1 MIFGSPP
8 LLYIK
13 GQQVD
18 APPSH
23 SQSSTPGLRLLVL
36 GNLFIWAVSSIKAF
50 PPAIVPIVTP
60 RWCAT
65 FGGNQMTQ
73 RQTTRSRVLRRVG
86 VALAATIAV
95 TTVATSGTQAS
106 KVSASKYGGNLK
118 VAIFDTFPGFCFG
131 DNNANSALM
140 VERTIYEGLFEKTIG
155 GDMVGLLAES
165 GTPSADLKTWT
176 IKLRPNITYSDGS
189 VFDAA
194 NVKLN
199 LDYSSGAY
207 SAYLAATA
215 AAKIALTPAFGN
227 LVNAL
232 KTGGAL
238 ATVTPKLNLTA
249 ANLASGD
256 TASLKTLAFLA
267 AVGTFASNGSLDKLA
282 GGAVTALGAAID
294 ADSAWAAST
303 YQLSTATAFLG
314 NVKAIT
320 VVDSL
325 TVKID
330 LSRAQND
337 FPSTLYASGRF
348 FMRSSAQFTKGKTV
362 CSEKPIGTG
371 PFKVADNYK
380 LSNTD
385 EMVVYKNPNYWRK
398 DPNTGAKLPYLDQ
411 ITFTNVKEAS
421 QRAAAVRK
429 GTYDAAMFSSASE
442 AKFIKDLR
450 LRKSLVTEFKSKTEF
465 YPSLWVNQG
474 KTGSVFASKNAR
486 LAVLHCMDRANF
498 VKVRT
503 GGEATVAKSLVGPS
517 SIMYTTRGFQ
527 KFDVNKSKEY
537 VAAWQ
542 AEAGN
547 AGKTLEFTF
556 PSDVATASQAN
567 AKFYQTQWAKCGIKA
582 NITVEESAQIIAKTF
597 NSSKSGPDQNAYDA
611 IFILLLEGTDVT
623 FNMPFLLSGAIEAT
637 AQGAAWAGAVGTVL
651 SLNHPTSAAA
661 KTSDDA
667 LKAGEAAAT
676 PAVAKLKYQEA
687 IAFLQT
693 EGFMGSSAHFY
704 YSFFANNKAGIAK
717 SIGKLQLVKGKT
729 QRVVTNWGIDWTG
742 VHK

>member
-1 MIFGSPP
+1 MG
-8 LLYIK
+8 
-13 GQQVD
+13 V
-18 APPSH
+18 
-23 SQSSTPGLRLLVL
+23 
-36 GNLFIWAVSSIKAF
+36 
-50 PPAIVPIVTP
+50 
-60 RWCAT
+60 
-65 FGGNQMTQ
+65 NQMTQ

-86 VALAATIAV
+86 VAIAATIAV
-95 TTVATSGTQAS
+95 SAVATTGTQAS
-106 KVSASKYGGNLK
+106 KVSASKYGGKLK

-176 IKLRPNITYSDGS
+176 IKLRPNIKYSDGS

-199 LDYSSGAY
+199 LDYSSGKN
-207 SAYLAATA
+207 SDTLAKAGAARIAGTAAFGQLATA
-215 AAKIALTPAFGN
+215 MATGGPLASLTPSLG
-227 LVNAL
+227 
-232 KTGGAL
+232 
-238 ATVTPKLNLTA
+238 LTA
-249 ANLASGD
+249 ASLASGNA
-256 TASLKTLAFLA
+256 TALGTLAFYA
-267 AVGTFASNGSLDKLA
+267 AIGQFAPTGAIDTAVKALNGTGLGSLAIMPD
-282 GGAVTALGAAID
+282 TAWYL
-294 ADSAWAAST
+294 ST

-314 NVKAIT
+314 NVKNIT
-320 VVDSL
+320 VVDDL
-325 TVKID
+325 TVKIE
-330 LSRAQND
+330 LVRAQND

-348 FMRSSAQFTKGKTV
+348 FMRSAAQFTNGKTI
-362 CSEKPIGTG
+362 CSQKPIGTG
-371 PFKVADNYK
+371 PFKVADDYK
-380 LSNTD
+380 LSSTD
-385 EMVVYKNPNYWRK
+385 ELTVYKNPTYWRT
-398 DPNTGAKLPYLDQ
+398 DPVTKAKLPYLDQ

-465 YPSLWVNQG
+465 YPSLWLNQG
-474 KTGSVFASKNAR
+474 KSGSVFASKNAR

-503 GGEATVAKSLVGPS
+503 GGEATVAKSLVGPT
-517 SIMYTTRGFQ
+517 SIMYTPRGFQ
-527 KFDVNKSKEY
+527 KFDVAKSKEY

-567 AKFYQTQWAKCGIKA
+567 SKFYQTQWAKCGIKA

-597 NSSKSGPDQNAYDA
+597 NSSKSGAAQNAYDA

-623 FNMPFLLSGAIEAT
+623 FNLPFLLSSAIEVG
-637 AQGAAWAGAVGTVL
+637 AQGATWSSAVGTVL
-651 SLNHPTSAAA
+651 SLNHPAAAAA

-667 LKAGEAAAT
+667 LKAGEAATTA
-676 PAVAKLKYQEA
+676 AVAKLKYQEA
-687 IAFLQT
+687 IAYLQT

-704 YSFFANNKAGIAK
+704 YDFFANNKSGIAK

-729 QRVVTNWGIDWTG
+729 QRIVTNWGIDWTG

>member
-1 MIFGSPP
+1 
-8 LLYIK
+8 
-13 GQQVD
+13 
-18 APPSH
+18 
-23 SQSSTPGLRLLVL
+23 
-36 GNLFIWAVSSIKAF
+36 
-50 PPAIVPIVTP
+50 
-60 RWCAT
+60 
-65 FGGNQMTQ
+65 
-73 RQTTRSRVLRRVG
+73 
-86 VALAATIAV
+86 
-95 TTVATSGTQAS
+95 VATSGAQAS
-106 KVSASKYGGNLK
+106 KASASKYGGKLK

-165 GTPSADLKTWT
+165 GTPSADLKSWT

-199 LDYSSGAY
+199 LDYSSGKNSDSVAK
-207 SAYLAATA
+207 AGAARIAGTA
-215 AAKIALTPAFGN
+215 AFAGLLTFLGTSGSALLPSLGLTVASLGTAAGAGTVAFYAAIGQFASGGTIDKA
-227 LVNAL
+227 V
-232 KTGGAL
+232 GGAL
-238 ATVTPKLNLTA
+238 TA
-249 ANLASGD
+249 NSIAIPVD
-256 TASLKTLAFLA
+256 T
-267 AVGTFASNGSLDKLA
+267 
-282 GGAVTALGAAID
+282 
-294 ADSAWAAST
+294 AWAAST

-314 NVKAIT
+314 NVKNIT

-325 TVKID
+325 TLKID
-330 LSRAQND
+330 LVRAQND

-348 FMRSSAQFTKGKTV
+348 FMRSSAQFTNGKTV
-362 CSEKPIGTG
+362 CSQKPIGTG
-371 PFKVADNYK
+371 PFKVADDYK

-385 EMVVYKNPNYWRK
+385 EMVVYKNPTYWRK

-465 YPSLWVNQG
+465 YPSLWLNQG

-486 LAVLHCMDRANF
+486 LAVLHCMDRVNF

-503 GGEATVAKSLVGPS
+503 GGEATVAKSLVGPT

-527 KFDVNKSKEY
+527 KFSVAKSKEY

-567 AKFYQTQWAKCGIKA
+567 AKFYQTQWEKCGIKA

-597 NSSKSGPDQNAYDA
+597 NSSKTGAAQNAYDA

-623 FNMPFLLSGAIEAT
+623 FNLPFLLSGAIEPG
-637 AQGAAWAGAVGTVL
+637 AQGATWSSAVGTVL
-651 SLNHPTSAAA
+651 SLNHPTAAAA

-667 LKAGEAAAT
+667 LKAGEAATT

-704 YSFFANNKAGIAK
+704 YDFFANNKSGIAK

-729 QRVVTNWGIDWTG
+729 QRIVTNWGIDWTG